1 MLLKQQQEQQW
12 QNREQMEQYKEIIK
26 MLRQKILAKE

>member
-1 MLLKQQQEQQW
+1 MWVRQQQE

-26 MLRQKILAKE
+26 MLGERRENERGRS